1 MHQPIEGAFVT
12 VRTVTHRALLAAAA
26 AAGLLAVS
34 GCGSGPAPAAP
45 PAVTSTA
52 MSSAAP
58 GAGSTTGS
66 SAGPAADP
74 SGAVTPVTP
83 ALTVTG
89 PGGETVTLDHR
100 PERVVCLTGICD
112 DVLVELGLQPV
123 GTTTPT
129 LLALP
134 AFLGAKATEVATV
147 GGTFGNEDVA
157 SIAALNPDLVI
168 GLAGAHDQLRSAVEQ
183 FAPLWLVDVTSYQ
196 DSIGYLRAIATLTDR
211 PEQQVAA
218 EESFHQALVRA
229 RAASAAH
236 NLGDM
241 RALTMYSSGS
251 GMGVNTADDLLGGLM
266 GQVFDYPWPNKGGG
280 WDTAQVY
287 SVEEI
292 LAVDPQIIFVQSFT
306 SGPEAPTASQELANN
321 PVWQQI
327 SAVRAGKVI
336 EVDTAL
342 WTAGRGPRAL
352 GLVLDEAVA
361 AATG

>member
-1 MHQPIEGAFVT
+1 MT
-12 VRTVTHRALLAAAA
+12 VRTTFRAALAAAA
-26 AAGLLAVS
+26 AAGLLAIS
-34 GCGSGPAPAAP
+34 GCAPGSATASAP
-45 PAVTSTA
+45 T
-52 MSSAAP
+52 SAAASP
-58 GAGSTTGS
+58 AGS
-66 SAGPAADP
+66 SAGSAVDQPA
-74 SGAVTPVTP
+74 AVTPVTP

-123 GTTTPT
+123 GTSTPK

-134 AFLGAKATEVATV
+134 AFLGARAAEVATV

-196 DSIGYLRAIATLTDR
+196 DSVGYLRAIATLTGR

-218 EESFHQALVRA
+218 EESFDQALARA
-229 RAASAAH
+229 RAAAAEH
-236 NLGDM
+236 DLGDM
-241 RALTMYSSGS
+241 RALTMYSSGA
-251 GMGVNTADDLLGGLM
+251 GTGVNTADDLLGGLM

-306 SGPEAPTASQELANN
+306 SGPDAPTASQELANN

-327 SAVRAGKVI
+327 SAVRDGNVH

-342 WTAGRGPRAL
+342 WTAGRGPRSL